1 MPIAKGNSTGGYDA
15 VDYIVSNGKTIRQI
29 ILGNG
34 KPKNQLRLED
44 CKYRYFGAD
53 RSKEQWVPF
62 HFTTQQNIMNNMA
75 TANVYDTGYYSSDS
89 LSLKRGDLLG
99 YSYQY
104 IGNLT
109 HATSTTL
116 FKLSCGSSATN
127 KSELKFT
134 YATNPIPT
142 LYCYQTDP
150 DGTEQLLWSYHIWVE
165 TAVNLSV
172 NVYATNSYLYK
183 NPNIIPKLYIDII
196 ATWKRAADTT
206 DRTQAHI
213 AHNCINDNG
222 KCTFLSTF
230 FSERKKPTDCVMT
243 WAAIKEF
250 TYDDV
255 SRANVF
261 VNS

>member
-1 MPIAKGNSTGGYDA
+1 MPIAKGNNIGGYDA
-15 VDYIVSNGKTIRQI
+15 VDYIVSNGTTVRQI

-44 CKYRYFGAD
+44 CKYMYFGAD

-62 HFTTQQNIMNNMA
+62 HFTTQQNIMNNMV
-75 TANVYDTGYYSSDS
+75 TSNLYNTGYYSNDS
-89 LSLKRGDLLG
+89 SSLKYRGLLG

-116 FKLSCGSSATN
+116 FKLSSGSLATN

-134 YATNPIPT
+134 YVANPIPT

-150 DGTEQLLWSYHIWVE
+150 DGTQQILWTCYIYVE

-183 NPNIIPKLYIDII
+183 DPNITPKLYVDII
-196 ATWKRAADTT
+196 ASWERAGRT
-206 DRTQAHI
+206 DHTQAHI
-213 AHNCINDNG
+213 VHNCINDNG
-222 KCTFLSTF
+222 SCTFLSTF
-230 FSERKKPTDCVMT
+230 FSERQGLTDCVMT
-243 WAAIKEF
+243 WTSIKEF
-250 TYDDV
+250 TYEDT
-255 SRANVF
+255 SRVNVF
-261 VNS
+261 VKS